1 MAFLNIPLKS
11 IQTYVNSVT
20 GTDSMPW
27 YNPLLYP
34 VVPPNPTP
42 LPTLKDYRWRVVMD
56 VTQQDHSSYTTRDPG
71 QYNGQD
77 ITVGQWIA
85 NLATGQAWQIILIE
99 AKTTMQIT
107 VIVQDVY
114 RYNTFRDLAQVGN
127 GSPIIGNYVVFNI
140 GETGVPEI
148 DPVPAAGISS
158 SFGINIQSRFQY
170 INLQYD
176 YPLYQAGNTFEYND
190 TVAAD
195 PVNHGF
201 ALSDATNRMVVGR
214 VTSIS
219 DTIPGWFTI
228 NPVQKIVDDLDYL
241 PGDVGDIIYA
251 SLSVPGGITTDSGG
265 SELYIK
271 LRNNTSSVSVSIATG
286 PAVTPQSIFELNG
299 VNILIAQSPYG
310 MADVVIATNYQTG
323 LTGVS
328 ASIISA
334 PSMVQT
340 TNTLFY
346 GEPALWV
353 TGGPYATATIN
364 GTPVTFNIASTDLEY
379 EDYARAAQM
388 AQSINAANIPNIV
401 ASTPSQ
407 LVLLLTNTAGTAIT
421 IVNGTSDK
429 NGVPFA
435 DIASGSGLNLI
446 TPASGQSL
454 IKFTAVD
461 ARAIDFLDVVGTA
474 VEDFGLVS
482 VENGVK
488 ACGLYIEEGLR
499 TATLTVVTNLAQLN
513 AMNPL
518 IGDQAYVID
527 SVDAQGN
534 NSGEWSLW
542 LYNGSHWIETS
553 NQDSSTTDAKSL
565 EYTLTTTPVLPINIG
580 SISTGRRV
588 SLITVEV
595 TTPFNGAAT
604 LSIGYHVNNLTT
616 PQPPVPAG
624 LMANG
629 LIDLTVAGTYT
640 TSTDILFGI
649 DTVSG
654 DVTITSAFVSGGSS
668 LGEAQ
673 IIVSY
678 V

>member
-1 MAFLNIPLKS
+1 
-11 IQTYVNSVT
+11 
-20 GTDSMPW
+20 
-27 YNPLLYP
+27 
-34 VVPPNPTP
+34 
-42 LPTLKDYRWRVVMD
+42 
-56 VTQQDHSSYTTRDPG
+56 
-71 QYNGQD
+71 
-77 ITVGQWIA
+77 
-85 NLATGQAWQIILIE
+85 
-99 AKTTMQIT
+99 
-107 VIVQDVY
+107 
-114 RYNTFRDLAQVGN
+114 
-127 GSPIIGNYVVFNI
+127 
-140 GETGVPEI
+140 
-148 DPVPAAGISS
+148 
-158 SFGINIQSRFQY
+158 
-170 INLQYD
+170 
-176 YPLYQAGNTFEYND
+176 
-190 TVAAD
+190 
-195 PVNHGF
+195 
-201 ALSDATNRMVVGR
+201 MVVGR